1 MNFRKQC
8 QVNLSRWGLCCALG
22 ALLTTLNACRDEAP
36 LLRSEGEQV
45 AQPGLGGR
53 FKGMFLLNEGNMGS
67 NKASLDYF
75 EYASGV
81 YQRNFYA
88 ERNPKIV
95 KELGDV
101 GNDLEVYGDK
111 LFAVINCSHY
121 VEVMN
126 VYNGKHLASIPI
138 LNCRHIVFH
147 QDKAYVSS
155 FAGPVQVDPNAR
167 PGKVVEIDLQTLEIT
182 REVVVGY
189 QPEEMVITNGKLYV
203 ANSGGYLLPKYDR
216 TVSVVDLNSFQV
228 VHTIDV
234 APNPG
239 GMAIDRQGLI
249 YVSAQ
254 GDYQNQN
261 RNIYV
266 IDSRT
271 HQVTGN
277 LGRGASEMCLCG
289 DSLYVLDAGYQQNGE
304 EKRIPSFAIY
314 DVVRKQWVSQNFIA
328 DGTEQKLQTPYGLA
342 VNPDTREIFLTDA
355 TNYVTPGYLYCFSKE
370 GRLKWK
376 VVTGDI
382 PAHMTFTTRP
392 FYPNDVT
399 PPLDPEEPDEEKVSP
414 YITKVLEYRPAPGQF
429 VNTMPIY
436 KTGDTDEIMKQKVL
450 KYIGNGMTSPITLGG
465 YGGYVTV
472 GFDHTIENKPGLRDF
487 RVLGNA
493 TDAAGP
499 SVVVRAEG
507 GGCEPGIIQV
517 AYDKNKNG
525 LPDADEWYE
534 IAGSGHRAPEQE
546 SWYEK
551 AKKAGNDMN
560 LYKNYQITYYRPR
573 KEPVTEEE
581 KAHYI
586 HWIDNQGKEDYR
598 RKNPYHSQS
607 YFPQWIM
614 EDELTFQGTCLP
626 QNSVN
631 EGKDGQD
638 YFVLYRYRYG
648 YADNGLND
656 DEASVIDI
664 DWAVDADGKP
674 ANLPGV
680 DFIRIYTGVNQENG
694 WIGECSTEV
703 CGIVDLHVLK

>member
-1 MNFRKQC
+1 MNFRKQRL
-8 QVNLSRWGLCCALG
+8 VMKNRWYLCGVLG
-22 ALLTTLNACRDEAP
+22 ALLAVLNACRDEAP

-45 AQPGLGGR
+45 AQPGSGGR

-75 EYASGV
+75 DYATGV

-88 ERNPKIV
+88 ERNPDVV

-126 VYNGKHLASIPI
+126 VYNGKHLASIDVQ
-138 LNCRHIVFH
+138 NCRHIVFH

-189 QPEEMVITNGKLYV
+189 QPEEMVITGGKLYV
-203 ANSGGYLLPKYDR
+203 ANSGGYLVPKYDR
-216 TVSVVDLNSFQV
+216 TVSVVDLSSFRV

-239 GMAIDRQGLI
+239 GMVLDRQGLV

-254 GDYQNQN
+254 GDYQQQN

-271 HQVTGN
+271 NQVTGT

-289 DSLYVLDAGYQQNGE
+289 DSLYVLDAGYLQNGE
-304 EKRIPSFAIY
+304 EKRKPSFAIY
-314 DVVRKQWVSQNFIA
+314 DVVKRQWVSQNFIA
-328 DGTEQKLQTPYGLA
+328 DGTEQQLQTPYGLA
-342 VNPDTREIFLTDA
+342 VNPDTREIYLTDA
-355 TNYVTPGYLYCFSKE
+355 TNYVTPGYLYCFTKD
-370 GRLKWK
+370 GRLQWK

-382 PAHMTFTTRP
+382 PAHMAFTTHT

-399 PPLDPEEPDEEKVSP
+399 PPVEPDEPEEEGPSP

-429 VNTMPIY
+429 VNTMPMY
-436 KTGDTDEIMKQKVL
+436 KEGDTEETMRRKVL
-450 KYIGNGMTSPITLGG
+450 DYIGGNRRGMITLGG
-465 YGGYVTV
+465 YGGSVTV
-472 GFDHTIENKPGLRDF
+472 GFDHTIENKSGQRDF

-493 TDAAGP
+493 L
-499 SVVVRAEG
+499 G
-507 GGCEPGIIQV
+507 GSGTGGSEPGVIQV
-517 AYDKNKNG
+517 AYDRNGNG

-534 IAGSGHRAPEQE
+534 IAGSGHRAPQQE

-551 AKKAGNDMN
+551 AKEAGNDVK
-560 LYKNYQITYYRPR
+560 LYRNYRMTYYRPAN
-573 KEPVTEEE
+573 EPQTPEE
-581 KAHYI
+581 KARYI
-586 HWIDNQGKEDYR
+586 RWTDNQGREGYR
-598 RKNPYHSQS
+598 SMNSYHSQP
-607 YFPQWIM
+607 YFPQWVAA
-614 EDELTFQGTCLP
+614 DELEFQGTCLP

-631 EGKDGQD
+631 EGTDGQD
-638 YFVLYRYRYG
+638 LFILHPFAYG
-648 YADNGLND
+648 YADNVVNGTQGT
-656 DEASVIDI
+656 EIDI
-664 DWAVDADGKP
+664 DWAVDADGQP
-674 ANLPGV
+674 VHLPGA
-680 DFIRIYTGVNQENG
+680 DFIRIYTGVNQESG

-703 CGIVDLHVLK
+703 TGIEDLHIN

>member
-88 ERNPKIV
+88 ERNPEIV

-586 HWIDNQGKEDYR
+586 HWTDNQGKEDYR